1 MKKQLILS
9 ILFVAVIFILI
20 NACSKSNSNSTT
32 PATKMQL
39 LTQSSWKYDTAGLDN
54 NNDGL
59 IDAPFPTGYGISSCE
74 SDNILTL
81 KSDGTG
87 TVDEGATKCNV
98 NDPQTTSFT
107 WSLDSAQT
115 AIVLSDTIFSVI
127 SGNVNITSVTATS
140 LHLEKAVPVGPIS
153 VNVAFYMKH

>member
-1 MKKQLILS
+1 MKKQLIFS
-9 ILFVAVIFILI
+9 AVFVAAIFLLI
-20 NACSKSNSNSTT
+20 NACSKSNSNAST
-32 PATKMQL
+32 PPTKMQL
-39 LTQSSWKYDTAGLDN
+39 LTQTSWKFDTAGLDN

-81 KSDGTG
+81 KADGTG

-98 NDPQTTSFT
+98 NDPQTTAFT

-127 SGNVNITSVTATS
+127 SGNVNITSINATS

>member
-1 MKKQLILS
+1 MKKKLIIS
-9 ILFVAVIFILI
+9 ALFVCVIFILI
-20 NACSKSNSNSTT
+20 NACSKSNSNNTA
-32 PATKMQL
+32 PVTKMQL

-59 IDAPFPTGYGISSCE
+59 IDAPFPTGYGVSSCE
-74 SDNILTL
+74 ADNILTL

-107 WSLDSAQT
+107 WTLDTAKS

-127 SGNVNITSVTATS
+127 SGSVSITSINATS
-140 LHLEKAVPVGPIS
+140 LHLEKSVPVGPIS

>member
-1 MKKQLILS
+1 MKKQLILLTS
-9 ILFVAVIFILI
+9 FVAIIFILI

-32 PATKMQL
+32 PDTKMQL

-59 IDAPFPTGYGISSCE
+59 IDAPFPTGYGLSSCE
-74 SDNILTL
+74 TDNILTL

-87 TVDEGATKCNV
+87 TVDEGATKCNAT
-98 NDPQTTSFT
+98 DPQTTSFT

-127 SGNVNITSVTATS
+127 SGNVKITSISSTS
-140 LHLEKAVPVGPIS
+140 LHLEKAVQYGPLTF
-153 VNVAFYMKH
+153 NVAFYMKH